1 VPRDVGTSVPSPTLA
16 AANGL
21 EVCFSLHSICNLV
34 SCAFFPPEDTMRN
47 MVRFYPIGQGSFSDG
62 MPLGISGTFNFMIV
76 FQAEHNILMLL
87 SLLALRA
94 LCRRK
99 IKHFLEK
106 EATISITLYYGSC

>member
-1 VPRDVGTSVPSPTLA
+1 MDSLEKGSINRENKKA
-16 AANGL
+16 ASYIQH
-21 EVCFSLHSICNLV
+21 CISL
-34 SCAFFPPEDTMRN
+34 
-47 MVRFYPIGQGSFSDG
+47 
-62 MPLGISGTFNFMIV
+62 
-76 FQAEHNILMLL
+76 LL